1 MKSPTTHNV
10 DEMTSHN
17 FAFFVFLPLYIFV
30 SFLVRSCHNLG
41 LLCCGSFKN
50 KLAKARKMRKPPGTL
65 VLKKFRPGKFGIG
78 KVWAQ
83 HIEKVEDKLR
93 KLGQKSFLGQK
104 KLRSKIFFYQ
114 FSCYNR

>member
-1 MKSPTTHNV
+1 MV
-10 DEMTSHN
+10 
-17 FAFFVFLPLYIFV
+17 VL
-30 SFLVRSCHNLG
+30 
-41 LLCCGSFKN
+41 KN

-104 KLRSKIFFYQ
+104 IIF
-114 FSCYNR
+114 